1 MQVDEQ
7 PAGEASSADKPEESS
22 AAAATATT
30 DDKAA
35 DGMDVDPTAETAPAP
50 AAPAEATAPDSAA
63 VNGSSTISHSEVER
77 VATLALGS
85 AAAKASVLA
94 THEER
99 RIESLVT
106 RLVSAQMK
114 KLELKMSMF
123 EKFEDMLEQEKR
135 QIEVQKQQFYK
146 EKLTLQGQL
155 SLVQDMLN
163 KAKSAG
169 QPINGDVKSRA
180 EAVERAISTSSATA
194 MRETPLEGNGGSVE
208 VPQEGQSTL
217 ATIG

>member
-1 MQVDEQ
+1 
-7 PAGEASSADKPEESS
+7 
-22 AAAATATT
+22 
-30 DDKAA
+30 
-35 DGMDVDPTAETAPAP
+35 
-50 AAPAEATAPDSAA
+50 
-63 VNGSSTISHSEVER
+63 
-77 VATLALGS
+77 
-85 AAAKASVLA
+85 
-94 THEER
+94 
-99 RIESLVT
+99 
-106 RLVSAQMK
+106 
-114 KLELKMSMF
+114 
-123 EKFEDMLEQEKR
+123 
-135 QIEVQKQQFYK
+135 
-146 EKLTLQGQL
+146 LTLQGQL